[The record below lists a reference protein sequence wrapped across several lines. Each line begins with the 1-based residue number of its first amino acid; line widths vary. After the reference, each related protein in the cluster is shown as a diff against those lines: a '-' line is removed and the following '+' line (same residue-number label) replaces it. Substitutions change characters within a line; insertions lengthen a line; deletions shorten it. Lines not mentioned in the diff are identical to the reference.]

1 MPGLYLYLSGNW
13 EFSDSA
19 MQRNYCL
26 NCYQFLSPTVILCF
40 YTFTFPTH
48 SLLSQHFTS
57 KDKDTG
63 ACTRFQHVQV
73 RISSRVWSCDTCAM
87 LCLVA
92 QSCPT
97 LPWGCSRQ
105 EYWSGLPCNPLQ
117 GIFPTQGLNLG
128 LPHCRR
134 ILHQLSYQGSPSR
147 HLSQFSSVTQS
158 CPTLCD
164 PMNSST
170 PGLPVHHQLPEFTQT
185 QRPSSQ

>member
-26 NCYQFLSPTVILCF
+26 NCYQFPSPTVILCF

-73 RISSRVWSCDTCAM
+73 RISFRVWSWDTCAM

-97 LPWGCSRQ
+97 LPWECSRQ
-105 EYWSGLPCNPLQ
+105 EYWSGLPQ

-134 ILHQLSYQGSPSR
+134 ILYQLSYQGSPIPKKVNAKEYSNY
-147 HLSQFSSVTQS
+147 
-158 CPTLCD
+158 CPTALISH
-164 PMNSST
+164 SSKVMFKI
-170 PGLPVHHQLPEFTQT
+170 LQT
-185 QRPSSQ
+185 RFQQYIN